1 MLTGSGVSDYGDR
14 PEYIVDSLNSKSERI
29 PRLDPVGTARIFNNH
44 PEKLPNLAT
53 RELPT

>member
-44 PEKLPNLAT
+44 LEKLSNLAT